1 MKPEYGMLG
10 KPEILKWI
18 KDKNKMNQPQTPDN
32 AIPLNTGSPQDRAIV
47 RELIHLRCP
56 NLEFRSHERDS
67 NYRWEKIAYGTG
79 ATEINWAYWEFRLLG
94 CLDLEPHN
102 PTK

>member
-1 MKPEYGMLG
+1 MK
-10 KPEILKWI
+10 
-18 KDKNKMNQPQTPDN
+18 PQTPDN

-47 RELIHLRCP
+47 RELIHLRSP

-67 NYRWEKIAYGTG
+67 NYRWEKIKYATG

-94 CLDLEPHN
+94 CLDQEPA
-102 PTK
+102 KQISK